1 MNSTNSPHTYLHQK
15 SAVWKHRLGAL
26 ILIGGLVASSVGPAA
41 LGVDAARRRGNA
53 DLLQLLSN
61 PAPIAITD
69 NTMSPPSTIE
79 VSGFE
84 SEIQDVNVRLNVYS
98 HTQPADVDVLLVG
111 PQGQTAMIMSD
122 VAGASKAENDSLI
135 LDDQAEK
142 SLPRQDDLTSGKFK
156 PTNYEFTNE
165 PDKFAPHPR
174 IPSPL
179 PSNSSLSIFNGTDPN
194 GTWTLFVVDAD
205 DDAAD
210 FSGTIAGGWQLDITS
225 VNVAPRTQPDTYQAR
240 AGQTLTVPAS
250 GVLQND
256 RDPDKDNFIAVLQK
270 EPAKGLVTLQDDGS
284 FTYRTTKK
292 KAKGTDKFTYIARDE
307 TGLEATETVTIQIT
321 GKAGKKHKKR
331 GR

>member
-1 MNSTNSPHTYLHQK
+1 M
-15 SAVWKHRLGAL
+15 
-26 ILIGGLVASSVGPAA
+26 
-41 LGVDAARRRGNA
+41 
-53 DLLQLLSN
+53 
-61 PAPIAITD
+61 
-69 NTMSPPSTIE
+69 
-79 VSGFE
+79 
-84 SEIQDVNVRLNVYS
+84 
-98 HTQPADVDVLLVG
+98 LLVG
-111 PQGQTAMIMSD
+111 PQGQTTMIMSD
-122 VAGASKAENDSLI
+122 VAGASKASNDSLI

-142 SLPRQDDLTSGKFK
+142 SLPRQDDLTSAKFK
-156 PTNYEFTNE
+156 PTNYEFLSL

-210 FSGTIAGGWQLDITS
+210 FSGTIAGGWQLDITR
-225 VNVAPRTQPDTYQAR
+225 VNVAPRTQPDSYQVR
-240 AGQTLTVPAS
+240 AGQALTVPAR

-256 RDPDKDNFIAVLQK
+256 RDPDEDDFIAVLQS
-270 EPAKGLVTLQDDGS
+270 EPVKGQVTLQDDGS

-292 KAKGTDKFTYIARDE
+292 KAKGTETFTYVARDE
-307 TGLEATETVTIQIT
+307 TGLESTETVTIQIT

>member
-1 MNSTNSPHTYLHQK
+1 MNSKNSSQAHQK

-26 ILIGGLVASSVGPAA
+26 ILVGGIVASSVGTAA
-41 LGVDAARRRGNA
+41 LGVDAAKHRKNA

-69 NTMSPPSTIE
+69 NTMSTPSTIE

-98 HTQPADVDVLLVG
+98 HAQPADVDVLLVG

-122 VAGASKAENDSLI
+122 VAGASKAENDSII
-135 LDDQAEK
+135 LDDQAET
-142 SLPRQDDLTSGKFK
+142 SLPKQDDLTSGKFK
-156 PTNYEFTNE
+156 PTNYEYTSQ
-165 PDKFAPHPR
+165 PDKFPPHPR

-179 PSNSSLSIFNGTDPN
+179 PSNSALSIFNGTDPN
-194 GTWTLFVVDAD
+194 GTWTLFVIDQD
-205 DDAAD
+205 DDAANY
-210 FSGTIAGGWQLDITS
+210 SGSIAGGWQLDITS

-240 AGQTLTVPAS
+240 AGQTLTVPAR

-256 RDPDKDNFIAVLQK
+256 RDPDKDNFIAVLQS
-270 EPAKGLVTLQDDGS
+270 EPTKGQVTLRDDGS
-284 FTYRTTKK
+284 FTYRTTSK
-292 KAKGTDKFTYIARDE
+292 KAKGTDTFTYIARDE
-307 TGLEATETVTIQIT
+307 TGLESTGKVSIQIT
-321 GKAGKKHKKR
+321 GKAGKKKH

>member
-1 MNSTNSPHTYLHQK
+1 MNSKNSSQAHQK

-26 ILIGGLVASSVGPAA
+26 ILVGGIVASSVGTAA
-41 LGVDAARRRGNA
+41 LGVDAAKHRKNA

-69 NTMSPPSTIE
+69 NTMSTPSTIE

-98 HTQPADVDVLLVG
+98 HAQPADVDVLLVG

-122 VAGASKAENDSLI
+122 VAGASRAENDSII
-135 LDDQAEK
+135 LDDQAET
-142 SLPRQDDLTSGKFK
+142 SLPKQDDLTSGKFK
-156 PTNYEFTNE
+156 PTNYEYTSQ
-165 PDKFAPHPR
+165 PDKFPPHPR

-179 PSNSSLSIFNGTDPN
+179 PSNSALSIFNGTDPN
-194 GTWTLFVVDAD
+194 GTWTLFVIDQD
-205 DDAAD
+205 DDAANY
-210 FSGTIAGGWQLDITS
+210 SGSIAGGWQLDITS

-240 AGQTLTVPAS
+240 AGQTLTVPAR

-256 RDPDKDNFIAVLQK
+256 RDPDKDNFIAVLQS
-270 EPAKGLVTLQDDGS
+270 EPTKGQVTLRDDGS
-284 FTYRTTKK
+284 FTYRTTSK
-292 KAKGTDKFTYIARDE
+292 KAKGTDTFTYIARDE
-307 TGLEATETVTIQIT
+307 TGLESTGKVSIQIT
-321 GKAGKKHKKR
+321 GKAGKKKH